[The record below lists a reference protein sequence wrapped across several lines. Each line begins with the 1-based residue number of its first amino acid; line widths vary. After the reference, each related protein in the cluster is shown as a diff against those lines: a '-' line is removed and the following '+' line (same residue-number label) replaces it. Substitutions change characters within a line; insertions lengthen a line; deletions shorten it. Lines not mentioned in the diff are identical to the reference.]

1 MPDISPSARVRATQF
16 CQRYGLRIPILMAP
30 MAGACPASLG
40 IAVANAGGMGAIGA
54 LLTDPGGIAAWADT
68 FRGQSN
74 GGFQANLWIP
84 DPPPIGDAG
93 HEARCASSS
102 GNGDPKLPKRPQIRR
117 SSISR
122 LNARRS

>member
-1 MPDISPSARVRATQF
+1 MPNISPSARVRAAQF

-30 MAGACPASLG
+30 MAGACSASLG

-54 LLTDPGGIAAWADT
+54 LLTNPGGIAAWADT

-122 LNARRS
+122 LNAR